1 MQRISTKS
9 RIYLNNK
16 NKSPSIFSFTDVG
29 IATQHT
35 LCCLFNSLFI
45 NSGLRPIYYITKKK
59 KFIVHAFYI
68 DGNIRRF

>member
-16 NKSPSIFSFTDVG
+16 NKTPSIFSFTDVG
-29 IATQHT
+29 IAAQGT

-45 NSGLRPIYYITKKK
+45 NSGLRRIYYITKKK
-59 KFIVHAFYI
+59 IYS
-68 DGNIRRF
+68 IRILY